1 MRKHIAK
8 ALQARSKAIRNAL
21 GRYNSAAAALH
32 PPRRTLSWEEIVDF
46 TFLADFDILRDPE
59 GNAAIREWATPAA
72 RQLMDSFFKL
82 RRAKEEIIRLNIEI
96 RRFVTYLQDEKAF
109 LLKKESELMVKNP
122 VLAFFVRR
130 YRLRRGRFDEIH
142 KKRFV
147 EMKKKLGSRFTG
159 TLIPGT
165 RKMTATQAQATATGE
180 VQQEDARESSGR
192 EAEDADGP
200 DYELE
205 GEECW
210 VDEGGSSDEDCGE
223 DAEGEELSKVMEG
236 VAMLAVDKED
246 VGNDD

>member
-1 MRKHIAK
+1 M
-8 ALQARSKAIRNAL
+8 
-21 GRYNSAAAALH
+21 
-32 PPRRTLSWEEIVDF
+32 SWEEVIEF

-59 GNAAIREWATPAA
+59 GNAAMREWATPAA

-109 LLKKESELMVKNP
+109 LLKRESEIMVNDP

-130 YRLRRGRFDEIH
+130 YRLRRGRFDEMH

-147 EMKKKLGSRFTG
+147 EMKKKLGPRFTG
-159 TLIPGT
+159 TLTPGI
-165 RKMTATQAQATATGE
+165 RKTTDARAQATGTGA
-180 VQQEDARESSGR
+180 VQEDARELSDR
-192 EAEDADGP
+192 EAEDVDGLV
-200 DYELE
+200 YELE
-205 GEECW
+205 GEDSEEYW

-236 VAMLAVDKED
+236 VAMLALDKED
-246 VGNDD
+246 SENDD